1 MFNVK
6 GDIKPIIKHLNK
18 TQKKQIPFAAAQA
31 INNTLFDIMKAEKAQ
46 MPKKI
51 AKSVNIN
58 TNNLLIIRNISRYA
72 SVAVTNFSRAEN
84 QEVCLSISHQHYKLF

>member
-1 MFNVK
+1 
-6 GDIKPIIKHLNK
+6 
-18 TQKKQIPFAAAQA
+18 
-31 INNTLFDIMKAEKAQ
+31 

-58 TNNLLIIRNISRYA
+58 TNNLLIIRNISNYA
-72 SVAVTNFSRAEN
+72 SVVVINFFHAEN

>member
-1 MFNVK
+1 
-6 GDIKPIIKHLNK
+6 
-18 TQKKQIPFAAAQA
+18 
-31 INNTLFDIMKAEKAQ
+31 